1 MGGKIKQKKKQKG
14 GGEGGLMKRNAN
26 INMNEWLRSQ
36 PEKRGNLFPVKPRT
50 NIKPLTVKVK
60 TAEFKTGRRSSSC
73 WLLVF
78 TYTSQ
83 TPRPRQQV
91 ADKNL
96 DFARLTTAAALAP
109 TVKQSEDDFI

>member
-1 MGGKIKQKKKQKG
+1 MGGKIKQKE
-14 GGEGGLMKRNAN
+14 GGERGLMKRNAN

-60 TAEFKTGRRSSSC
+60 TAEFKTGRCSSSC